1 MEEAGLQ
8 FLATRVVLGYYP
20 KGTVILDTGQP
31 RPLAFHII
39 QRGTVQL
46 LPFNAAHSDDHYPV
60 NMGPGECFSVSAM
73 LENRPVIA
81 PYTAVSDTFCYE
93 LPAEHF
99 PELLDR
105 SPVFREFT
113 TEFLAS
119 MLHRSGL
126 ALTRADGKGTLEVL
140 NMQGPRG
147 RDVTSRAETLTLEQ
161 VLARPDRKMPV
172 STVVKLQHVNATI
185 ATNALRPFFAST
197 GGPVSS
203 LTLGNVGNNSGMV
216 LCGMQ
221 DQVVQAIRML
231 REVDLP
237 ATPEEVARQKSN
249 SSRVEDLEKRVKALE
264 EKLEQLSKPAK

>member
-1 MEEAGLQ
+1 MKTTSLVFSLFAFATATTAQQPAAAAPKEPFVVEAGEVTLTNLIDRCAAYLDCNILAPAQELAGSVQPPVRLQ
-8 FLATRVVLGYYP
+8 
-20 KGTVILDTGQP
+20 K
-31 RPLAFHII
+31 
-39 QRGTVQL
+39 
-46 LPFNAAHSDDHYPV
+46 
-60 NMGPGECFSVSAM
+60 
-73 LENRPVIA
+73 
-81 PYTAVSDTFCYE
+81 AVS
-93 LPAEHF
+93 
-99 PELLDR
+99 LDR
-105 SPVFREFT
+105 NGCE
-113 TEFLAS
+113 EFLAS
-119 MLHRSGL
+119 MLYRSGL

-197 GGPVSS
+197 GGPTSS

-237 ATPEEVARQKSN
+237 ATAEEVARQKS
-249 SSRVEDLEKRVKALE
+249 SASRIEALEQRIKTLE
-264 EKLEQLSKPAK
+264 EKVEQLSKPAK